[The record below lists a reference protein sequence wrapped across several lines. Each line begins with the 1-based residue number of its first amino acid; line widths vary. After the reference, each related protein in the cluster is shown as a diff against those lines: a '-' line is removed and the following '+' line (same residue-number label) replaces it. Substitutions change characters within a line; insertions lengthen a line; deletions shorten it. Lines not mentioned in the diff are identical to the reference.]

1 MITEHTTTEKTT
13 VQHDPVVINTSG
25 KPVIKSPTWQEYAVS
40 VGKIIG
46 VVILIIIAFDGL
58 KATQLGNKLV
68 KVNTEIWLTLSAGGL
83 GAFWK
88 FYTEN
93 AKVRIAVTQ
102 ANAIANANA
111 IQALD
116 MKVDSALIQIQELR
130 SIQLNDTVEIQKL
143 EKNLGDEVKKLQ
155 LAITDESSHLQES
168 ITDIKFDLSSARQQ
182 ALLERIEIIQ
192 EFYKEI
198 CQIHCHI
205 SYHKGIASGIEK
217 VLNKN
222 TKEAKILEEELKN
235 NAET

>member
-1 MITEHTTTEKTT
+1 MNESLRDTTIVEDNSSAKSTSPIVKTF
-13 VQHDPVVINTSG
+13 
-25 KPVIKSPTWQEYAVS
+25 TWQEYAVS
-40 VGKIIG
+40 IGKIVG
-46 VVILIIIAFDGL
+46 VVVLILVAFNGL
-58 KATQLGNKLV
+58 KTTYIGNRLS
-68 KVNTEIWLTLSAGGL
+68 KVNTEIWITLTVAAA

-93 AKVRIAVTQ
+93 EKTKIAITQ
-102 ANAIANANA
+102 ANAIANAKA

-116 MKVDSALIQIQELR
+116 MKVDSSLGQIQDLR
-130 SIQLNDTVEIQKL
+130 SIQLSDTVEIQKL
-143 EKNLGDEVKKLQ
+143 EKNLQAEVKKLQ
-155 LAITDESSHLQES
+155 LAITDESTQLQES
-168 ITDIKFDLSSARQQ
+168 ITNLKFDLSSARQQ

-222 TKEAKILEEELKN
+222 TKEAQILEEELKAN
-235 NAET
+235 VET